1 MPNTTYRTLYDSVLS
16 KIREHMLVDAGEDMT
31 YQIIGEYLLPAILMF
46 QDCSQDLSDRND
58 ESQEFNYK
66 LTETNFE
73 ILSNYIVIAY
83 IDSNYIRTGE
93 MLKAHLSS
101 ADFHKYDNK
110 DVLSKVMAVR
120 QMYKDENDYLML
132 SHSYDSDSFYDGS
145 IFDLVMERKR

>member
-101 ADFHKYDNK
+101 TDFHKYDNK